1 MEQHMTAP
9 AKTWPGRK
17 EYRPASEL
25 KSGFEVIDPAFEA
38 LTGVAPVL
46 EKHWSGAEWS
56 EGPVFVPSLNSL
68 VWSDIPNNR
77 MLRFD
82 AGSGETSVFREPS
95 NFSNGNALD
104 LEGRMVTCEHQTH
117 RISRTEPD
125 GKVTVLVDRFE
136 GKRLNSPNDL
146 VVKSDGSIWFTDPPY
161 GILSD
166 REGNKRESEIG
177 ANYVYRFDP
186 GSGELSVASDQ
197 FDRPNGIAFSPD
209 ESVLYVA
216 DSGEPRKIV
225 ALDVG
230 SDGSTLSNFREFAVV
245 RPGIA
250 DGFRCD
256 VSGNIWT
263 SAHDGVHCITP
274 QGRTIGKIL
283 VPEHRTANC
292 CWGGPDW
299 NRLYIA
305 GDTSLYSVQLAVQGA
320 HRPG

>member
-1 MEQHMTAP
+1 MIASQ
-9 AKTWPGRK
+9 KTWAERA
-17 EYRPASEL
+17 EHRPAAEL
-25 KSGFEVIDPAFEA
+25 RSGFEMTDPAFES
-38 LTGVAPVL
+38 LTGPKPVL

-77 MLRFD
+77 MLRFNV
-82 AGSGETSVFREPS
+82 GTGETSVFREPS
-95 NFSNGNALD
+95 DFSNGNALD

-117 RISRTEPD
+117 RITRSETD
-125 GKVTVLVDRFE
+125 GSVTVLVDRYD

-186 GSGELSVASDQ
+186 ASSELSIVSDQ
-197 FDRPNGIAFSPD
+197 FDKPNGLAFSPD
-209 ESVLYVA
+209 ESLLYVA
-216 DSGEPRKIV
+216 DSGEPRKIMV
-225 ALDVG
+225 LDVG
-230 SDGSTLSNFREFAVV
+230 PDGMSLSNFREFAVV

-256 VSGNIWT
+256 VNGNVWT

-274 QGRTIGKIL
+274 DRKTIGKIL
-283 VPEHRTANC
+283 VPEQRTANC

-305 GDTSLYSVQLAVQGA
+305 ADTSVYSVQLAVQGA
-320 HRPG
+320 HNPAG

>member
-1 MEQHMTAP
+1 MTAP
-9 AKTWPGRK
+9 QKTWPDRD
-17 EYRPASEL
+17 EHRPAAEL
-25 KSGFEVIDPAFEA
+25 KSGFETIDPAFETLIGA
-38 LTGVAPVL
+38 TPLL

-104 LEGRMVTCEHQTH
+104 LEGRMVSCEHQTH
-117 RISRTEPD
+117 RITRTETD
-125 GKVTVLVDRFE
+125 GSVTVLVDRYE

-161 GILSD
+161 GIMSN
-166 REGNKRESEIG
+166 REGNQRESEIG

-186 GSGELSVASDQ
+186 TTDELSVASDQ
-197 FDRPNGIAFSPD
+197 FDKPNGLAFSPD
-209 ESVLYVA
+209 ESLLYVA
-216 DSGEPRKIV
+216 DSGEPRKIIV
-225 ALDVG
+225 LDVAA
-230 SDGSTLSNFREFAVV
+230 DGKSVSNFREFAVV

-256 VSGNIWT
+256 VNGNVWT

-274 QGRTIGKIL
+274 EGKTIGKIL
-283 VPEHRTANC
+283 VPEQRTANC

-305 GDTSLYSVQLAVQGA
+305 GDTSVYSVQLAIQGA
-320 HRPG
+320 HRPGD

>member
-1 MEQHMTAP
+1 MTAEQ
-9 AKTWPGRK
+9 KTWPDRT

-25 KSGFEVIDPAFEA
+25 RSGVEVLAPSFEELVGDNAE
-38 LTGVAPVL
+38 L
-46 EKHWSGAEWS
+46 EKHWTGAEWS

-82 AGSGETSVFREPS
+82 AGSGETTVFREPS
-95 NFSNGNALD
+95 NFTNGHTLD
-104 LEGRMVTCEHQTH
+104 LQGRIVSCEHQAH
-117 RISRTEPD
+117 RISRTEED
-125 GKVTVLVDRFE
+125 GSVTVLVDSYE

-146 VVKSDGSIWFTDPPY
+146 VVKSDGTIWFTDPPY

-166 REGNKRESEIG
+166 REGNQRESDIG

-186 GSGELSVASDQ
+186 ATEDLTVASDQ

-209 ESVLYVA
+209 ESILYVA
-216 DSGEPRKIV
+216 DSGEPRRMF
-225 ALDVG
+225 AFDVG
-230 SDGSTLSNFREFAVV
+230 ADGHSLSNFREFAVV
-245 RPGIA
+245 RPGIS

-256 VSGNIWT
+256 AKGNVWT

-274 QGRTIGKIL
+274 EGKTIGKIL
-283 VPEHRTANC
+283 VPEQRTANC

-305 GDTSLYSVQLAVQGA
+305 GDTSIYSIQLAVEGA
-320 HRPG
+320 HKPS

>member
-1 MEQHMTAP
+1 MTAEDR
-9 AKTWPGRK
+9 TWPDRN
-17 EYRPASEL
+17 EYRPAAEV
-25 KSGFEVIDPAFEA
+25 KSGFESLDPAFDA
-38 LTGVAPVL
+38 LTGENPVL
-46 EKHWSGAEWS
+46 EKHWTGAEWS

-68 VWSDIPNNR
+68 IWSDIPNNR

-82 AGSGETSVFREPS
+82 AGSGETTVFREPS
-95 NFSNGNALD
+95 NYTNGHTLD
-104 LEGRMVTCEHQTH
+104 REGRIVSCEHQAH
-117 RISRTEPD
+117 RISRTEAD
-125 GKVTVLVDRFE
+125 GSVTALVDRYE

-146 VVKSDGSIWFTDPPY
+146 VVKSDGTIWFTDPPY

-166 REGNKRESEIG
+166 REGSQRESEVG

-186 GSGELSVASDQ
+186 DSEELSIASSD

-209 ESVLYVA
+209 ESILYVA
-216 DSGEPRKIV
+216 DSGEPRQIF

-230 SDGSTLSNFREFAVV
+230 DDGRTLSNFRPFAVV

-256 VSGNIWT
+256 EHGNVWS

-274 QGRTIGKIL
+274 EGKTIGKIF
-283 VPEHRTANC
+283 VPEQRTANC

-305 GDTSLYSVQLAVQGA
+305 GDTSLYSVQLAVTGA

>member
-1 MEQHMTAP
+1 MTAP
-9 AKTWPGRK
+9 QKTWPDRA
-17 EYRPASEL
+17 EHRPSSEV
-25 KSGFEVIDPAFEA
+25 KSGFETIDPAFEV
-38 LTGVAPVL
+38 LCGSNPLL
-46 EKHWSGAEWS
+46 EKHWSGGEWS

-82 AGSGETSVFREPS
+82 AGSGKTSVFREPS

-104 LEGRMVTCEHQTH
+104 LEGRMVSCEHQTH
-117 RISRTEPD
+117 RITRTETD
-125 GKVTVLVDRFE
+125 GSVTVLVDRFE

-161 GILSD
+161 GIMSN
-166 REGNKRESEIG
+166 REGNQRESEIG
-177 ANYVYRFDP
+177 ANYLYRFDP
-186 GSGELSVASDQ
+186 STDELLVASDQ
-197 FDRPNGIAFSPD
+197 FDKPNGLAFSPD
-209 ESVLYVA
+209 ESLLYVA
-216 DSGEPRKIV
+216 DSGAPRKIMV
-225 ALDVG
+225 LDVTA
-230 SDGSTLSNFREFAVV
+230 DGRSLSNFREFAVV

-256 VSGNIWT
+256 VNGNVWT

-274 QGRTIGKIL
+274 AGQTIGKIL
-283 VPEHRTANC
+283 VPEQRTANC

-305 GDTSLYSVQLAVQGA
+305 GDTSVYSVQLAVQGA
-320 HRPG
+320 HRPGG